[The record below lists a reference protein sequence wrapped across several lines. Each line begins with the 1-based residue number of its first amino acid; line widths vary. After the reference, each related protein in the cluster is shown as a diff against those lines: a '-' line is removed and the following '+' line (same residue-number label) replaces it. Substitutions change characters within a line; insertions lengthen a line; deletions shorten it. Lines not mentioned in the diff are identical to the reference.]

1 MPKVS
6 ITPKI
11 TVDAFV
17 REKLKSNPDGL
28 ALPIFRRYNL
38 STETE
43 VFLLKICRVELMI
56 YCEWR

>member
-17 REKLKSNPDGL
+17 WEKLKSNPGGL
-28 ALPIFRRYNL
+28 AFPIFRR
-38 STETE
+38 
-43 VFLLKICRVELMI
+43 KIFPPKPKFSC
-56 YCEWR
+56 